1 MADGKVTIDVILNDG
16 SVAKGIANIDGIGK
30 SGEKAGIGIG
40 KMATALGLV
49 KVASAA
55 LNVVKSSLD
64 GAISRFDTMQKF
76 PKVMNALG
84 FSAED
89 STKSINKLSDGI
101 DGLPTK
107 LDDVVA
113 STQQLTSITGDLDKS
128 TDTVLALNNAFLASG
143 ASTDDANRGLQQYT
157 QMLSSGTV
165 DLESWKTLQETMPL
179 ALQKTA
185 EAMGFTG
192 KSAQRDLYAA
202 LKDGTVTFDQFQDK
216 LIELGTG
223 TGQLASLAKEN
234 SLGIATSFGN
244 LKNAVTK
251 NLANIITKVDEITQK
266 LSGKSIAQHI
276 DSLKGIINSS
286 FAAIIKAMD
295 SVIPVIEKITSFVK
309 DNSTVF
315 KVLGGVILSVVAGF
329 VAFKTV
335 VGVMTSVTTA
345 INGVKTSLQLMKL
358 AIAANPFALAIAGIA
373 MLAAGFVYLYK
384 TSEGFR
390 NVIEN
395 IKNSLSKFISSF
407 TGFDNISDIFFTI
420 KLAFQGL
427 MEVLKGG
434 ITNVEQLKVFF
445 AGWIPDGVAEKI
457 MAIGDVVFKLKLA
470 FQGLIGV
477 FSGKIKGLDELET
490 FFAGWVSDD
499 IAKFIINASNA
510 FKTLVNSLKNIFNP
524 AEKSKTSIDLFSVA
538 LKVIKTVFLGLLGP
552 IGLIIKAFELI
563 ATSLGGGDISKGIDT
578 ILTSFSNFSTEIKKN
593 SSKVGS
599 SVSDLLEGILTAI
612 ARSLPGIVKGGL
624 EIVSGLIKG
633 IASGLPTL
641 ALAAIQLIASFT
653 ASMLALIPTI
663 TASFALI
670 LLSILT
676 EINKY
681 LPIIVVAGINLL
693 VSLISGITQGL
704 PQLIVAVT
712 NLITTFLNGIA
723 DNIGQIIEA
732 GTNLLVNFLQGII
745 DNLPK
750 IVETVSQLIT
760 TFLTEV
766 TNHLPEVI
774 TAGAKFIVSLL
785 QGIAD
790 NLPDII
796 TAAVDVVVAFLKG
809 ISDNLGR
816 IISAAVD
823 VIVAFLQ
830 GIANNIGRIVSA
842 AMDLIDAMVR
852 GILQAQDR
860 LMKAAINL
868 VNGMADNIRNNKKA
882 VQDAALNLL
891 DAIVGVFVPDSLMNA
906 GKAIIDG
913 FLGGLKSG
921 FESVKSFV
929 GGIADWIKEHKGP
942 IEYDRKLLIPAG
954 NAIMD
959 SLNKGLTDKFKA
971 VKETVSSIA
980 GTLSDNMMVG
990 LEVGINKNSNLPK
1003 LAMQGVMSD
1012 IALPSVTAESVLSSR
1027 VSGLGSSSSVTNN
1040 NYYQTQSNNEL
1051 VATLNKLANRPIVT
1065 SVQLNEKEFV
1075 KATAQPMQE
1084 QMNFNNI
1091 RNQRMEGIN
1100 NI

>member
-1 MADGKVTIDVILNDG
+1 MADGKVVIDVILNDG

-30 SGEKAGIGIG
+30 SGERAGLGIG
-40 KMATALGLV
+40 KMVTALGLV

-55 LNVVKSSLD
+55 LGVVKSSLD
-64 GAISRFDTMQKF
+64 SAISRFDTMQKF
-76 PKVMNALG
+76 PKVMAALG
-84 FSAED
+84 FSSED
-89 STKSINKLSDGI
+89 SSKSIKKLSNGI

-113 STQQLTSITGDLDKS
+113 NTQQLTSITGDLDKS
-128 TDTVLALNNAFLASG
+128 TNTVLALNNAFLASG
-143 ASTDDANRGLQQYT
+143 ASTEDANRGMQQYN

-202 LKDGTVTFDQFQDK
+202 LKNGTVTFDQFQDK

-223 TGQLASLAKEN
+223 TGTLAGLAKEN
-234 SLGIATSFGN
+234 SLGIATSFNN
-244 LKNAVTK
+244 LKNAVAK
-251 NLANIITKVDEITQK
+251 NVANIITKVDDITK
-266 LSGKSIAQHI
+266 KMTGKSIAQNI
-276 DSLKGIINSS
+276 DSLKGIINNA
-286 FAAIIKAMD
+286 FGFIIKLMD
-295 SVIPVIEKITSFVK
+295 GIIPLITKITNFVK
-309 DNSTVF
+309 ENAVAF
-315 KVLGGVILSVVAGF
+315 KILGGIILSVVAGF

-345 INGVKTSLQLMKL
+345 INGVKTSLKLMKL
-358 AIAANPFALAIAGIA
+358 AIAANPFALVIAGVAI
-373 MLAAGFVYLYK
+373 LIAGFIYLYK
-384 TSEGFR
+384 TSDRFKS
-390 NVIEN
+390 VIDN
-395 IKNSLSKFISSF
+395 IKSSLSNMLSGFTGLDKVSEIFNNIKKSFANFISNDVAKVF
-407 TGFDNISDIFFTI
+407 NNISD
-420 KLAFQGL
+420 A
-427 MEVLKGG
+427 
-434 ITNVEQLKVFF
+434 
-445 AGWIPDGVAEKI
+445 
-457 MAIGDVVFKLKLA
+457 
-470 FQGLIGV
+470 
-477 FSGKIKGLDELET
+477 
-490 FFAGWVSDD
+490 
-499 IAKFIINASNA
+499 
-510 FKTLVNSLKNIFNP
+510 LKNILNP
-524 AEKSKTSIDLFSVA
+524 ANRAKGSVN
-538 LKVIKTVFLGLLGP
+538 LLSTVFKIAKNIFLGLLGP
-552 IGLIIKAFELI
+552 VGLVIKAFELI

-578 ILTSFSNFSTEIKKN
+578 ILTSFSDFSTEIKKN
-593 SSKVGS
+593 SSKVGA

-612 ARSLPGIVKGGL
+612 AKSLPGIVKGGL

-641 ALAAIQLIASFT
+641 ALAAIKLIASFT
-653 ASMLALIPTI
+653 ASMLALIPTVI
-663 TASFALI
+663 ASFALI

-693 VSLISGITQGL
+693 VSLINGITQGL

-712 NLITTFLNGIA
+712 SLITTFLNGLA

-750 IVETVSQLIT
+750 IVETVSQLFT

-774 TAGAKFIVSLL
+774 TAGSKFIVSLL
-785 QGIAD
+785 QGIAE
-790 NLPDII
+790 NLPNII
-796 TAAVDVVVAFLKG
+796 TAAVDVIVAFLKG

-852 GILQAQDR
+852 GVIQAQDR
-860 LMKAAINL
+860 LFQAAVNL
-868 VNGMADNIRNNKKA
+868 INGMADSIRNNKKA
-882 VQDAALNLL
+882 VQDAASNLL
-891 DAIVGVFVPDSLMNA
+891 DAIIGIFVPDSLMNA

-913 FLGGLKSG
+913 FLNGLKSSFG
-921 FESVKSFV
+921 AVKDFV
-929 GGIADWIKEHKGP
+929 GGIADWIKDHKGP

-954 NAIMD
+954 NAIMTGF
-959 SLNKGLTDKFKA
+959 NKGLKDKFQGVRDTISGVA
-971 VKETVSSIA
+971 DE
-980 GTLSDNMMVG
+980 LSEKMMIG
-990 LEVGINKNSNLPK
+990 LELGINNNARLPR

-1027 VSGLGSSSSVTNN
+1027 VSGIGASNSVTNN
-1040 NYYQTQSNNEL
+1040 YYQNQSNNSMLE
-1051 VATLNKLANRPIVT
+1051 ALNKLANRPIVT
-1065 SVQLNEKEFV
+1065 NIDVDSTNVARATS
-1075 KATAQPMQE
+1075 KAMTQQQYYDE
-1084 QMNFNNI
+1084 
-1091 RNQRMEGIN
+1091 RTDSRMRGVLI
-1100 NI
+1100 